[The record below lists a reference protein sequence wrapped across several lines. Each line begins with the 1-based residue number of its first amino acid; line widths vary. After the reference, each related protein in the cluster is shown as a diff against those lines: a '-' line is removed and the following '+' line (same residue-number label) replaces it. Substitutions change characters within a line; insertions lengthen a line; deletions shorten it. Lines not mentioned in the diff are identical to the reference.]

1 MEKRRTA
8 NWNKLPSRHYT
19 PGTYRDG
26 NNYLVQT
33 LTVEARPE
41 YNGTEIVCVAR
52 FDDGSPD
59 EFTSPAFLQGV
70 YCNSFGILDCVHY
83 YTNIILFSISL
94 NTGSELHFIIKPK
107 VSPEQDKYVMGCH
120 WLSRGGGCMSA
131 LAITW
136 YDRS

>member
-1 MEKRRTA
+1 MFRCLHTNADVIRWKRDGQLIGTSF
-8 NWNKLPSRHYT
+8 PPGIT

-52 FDDGSPD
+52 FDDGSPE

-83 YTNIILFSISL
+83 YTDIFSISL
-94 NTGSELHFIIKPK
+94 NTGSELYFNN
-107 VSPEQDKYVMGCH
+107 
-120 WLSRGGGCMSA
+120 
-131 LAITW
+131 IT
-136 YDRS
+136 